1 LVLSLCQDATFYGCW
16 NEEMDHL
23 QEDAHF
29 LLGQE
34 ACIDANYDM
43 FCTGF
48 VTPPAA
54 WAPLTLCH

>member
-1 LVLSLCQDATFYGCW
+1 
-16 NEEMDHL
+16 MDHL